1 MISLQQSQVVN
12 STRIDDLDRIE
23 ILCTVKELAGG
34 GPKRWRMVSMQHER
48 LPETHVVGI
57 IGAHGV
63 GKSDLTYRVCPPS
76 LHQETTN
83 SRVPPASH
91 RVFLRGL

>member
-1 MISLQQSQVVN
+1 
-12 STRIDDLDRIE
+12 
-23 ILCTVKELAGG
+23 
-34 GPKRWRMVSMQHER
+34 MQHER
-48 LPETHVVGI
+48 LPETHAVGI

-63 GKSDLTYRVCPPS
+63 GKSDRIYRVWAPPS